1 MHYLKY
7 FLIKLKIHLDW
18 QGWQKK
24 HSTVFLAALVVLIA
38 MVVLIEEKDL
48 LLHNKPTELLTPI
61 ILKAVYQQNLTK
73 KLEYTE
79 SKPIL
84 DSMKKYLHNFE
95 SLSKQGDKVGAT
107 AKLIIVKRRFSYLE
121 RKGLK
126 VTNAEK
132 ILDDYLD
139 TINIKNN
146 DEPKKIQK

>member
-24 HSTVFLAALVVLIA
+24 HSKISLTSLVVLIV
-38 MVVLIEEKDL
+38 MGVFIHTQDL
-48 LLHNKPTELLTPI
+48 LLNNNKSTELLTPI

-73 KLEYTE
+73 KLEYAE

-84 DSMKKYLHNFE
+84 DSMKKHLYKFE
-95 SLSKQGDKVGAT
+95 LLSKQGDESGAT
-107 AKLIIVKRRFSYLE
+107 AILIIVKRRFSYLE
-121 RKGLK
+121 RKGLQ

-139 TINIKNN
+139 NIK
-146 DEPKKIQK
+146 K